1 MVVIV
6 LCCNLFRAEAS
17 ARVRS
22 NPALIAGVCI
32 RKVEA
37 RADVLRTGGPGT
49 VSQCLTSDLL
59 VRTFTVRSPAAIR
72 VYGFGRDS
80 AAGIACDA
88 RLIAFAAVPIVV
100 AVAAAAPGT
109 SCSNCHRMK
118 GKPSFLALRNSVV
131 PSGRPTS
138 ALAALAIDSFT
149 EPTDLTSTEYH
160 AGECSRIQMRHSHS
174 HS

>member
-1 MVVIV
+1 
-6 LCCNLFRAEAS
+6 
-17 ARVRS
+17 
-22 NPALIAGVCI
+22 
-32 RKVEA
+32 
-37 RADVLRTGGPGT
+37 
-49 VSQCLTSDLL
+49 L
-59 VRTFTVRSPAAIR
+59 VRTSTVRSPAAIR
-72 VYGFGRDS
+72 AYGFGRDS

-160 AGECSRIQMRHSHS
+160 AGE
-174 HS
+174 